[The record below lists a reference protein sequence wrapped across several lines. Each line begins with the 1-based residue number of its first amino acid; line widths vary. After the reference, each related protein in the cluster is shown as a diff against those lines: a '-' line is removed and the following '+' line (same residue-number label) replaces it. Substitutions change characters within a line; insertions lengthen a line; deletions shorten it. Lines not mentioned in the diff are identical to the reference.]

1 MNMNKYAK
9 FGAGILTVAGIAG
22 LVSISQA
29 QAPIK
34 LRLVEV
40 ITAEPRTVVLNDIL
54 KDFKAANPGIE
65 VELISLPWAESY
77 QKLLNLVQSGQAPD
91 VAEISEN
98 WLGLYGSLGAL
109 ENLDPYLKNFKDA
122 KDFNKPTLSFGKAY
136 KNTMYFLPYGFY
148 VRGMFYNKVMFKD
161 AGLKTAPRTFD
172 DFAKFAAKVS
182 KSGSNRYG
190 YCLRGSRGS
199 FDSVFSFMS
208 GFMGSADWFDKDG
221 KSTFDSPGAIKG
233 IQYMADL
240 YKSGGAPKASVNWG
254 FNEIVSGFAS
264 SNCAMLDQDPDALL
278 GIRDQLGAANF
289 DVAPMPVGPNGKAF
303 VKYGTAGWSMFSSG
317 KNKEAAWKLTQFLI
331 AKKNNLK
338 WANFIGILPIYKG
351 ADKDAAYSDSV
362 FKGWFTEVNNTNR
375 YVPVQYPLYLPQLG
389 EFFST
394 IALNGYQQVLLG
406 QKTAEQAAK
415 EWAAFLT
422 KANQDYL
429 KANPTK

>member
-1 MNMNKYAK
+1 MKKRIALGMVV
-9 FGAGILTVAGIAG
+9 VAGIG
-22 LVSISQA
+22 IGVTQA

-40 ITAEPRTVVLNDIL
+40 LTSEPRTVVLNTML
-54 KDFKAANPGIE
+54 KEFEAANPGISVE
-65 VELISLPWAESY
+65 VVSLPWGESY

-109 ENLDPYLKNFKDA
+109 ENLDPYLKTFKDA
-122 KDFNKPTLSFGKAY
+122 KDFTKPTLSFGKAY

-148 VRGMFYNKVMFKD
+148 VRGMFYNKNLFK
-161 AGLKTAPRTFD
+161 AAKIATPPRTFA
-172 DFAKFAAKVS
+172 DFATAAEKIT
-182 KSGSNRYG
+182 KSGPNRYG
-190 YCLRGSRGS
+190 YCLRGSRGG
-199 FDSVFSFMS
+199 FDSVFPFMS
-208 GFMGSADWFDKDG
+208 GYMGSAAWFDKDG

-233 IQYMADL
+233 LEFMANL
-240 YKSGGAPKASVNWG
+240 YKAGHAPKASVNWG

-278 GIRDQLGAANF
+278 GIRDQLGKGNF
-289 DVAPMPVGPNGKAF
+289 DVAPMPVGPDGKAF
-303 VKYGTAGWSMFSSG
+303 VKYGTAGWTMFSSG
-317 KNKEAAWKLTQFLI
+317 KNKAAAWKLTEFLMI
-331 AKKNNLK
+331 KKNNLK
-338 WANFIGILPIYKG
+338 WANFIEILPIYKG
-351 ADKDAAYSDSV
+351 ADKDAAYADSV
-362 FKGWFTEVNNTNR
+362 YKGWFTTINNTTK

-394 IALNGYQQVLLG
+394 IAVSGIQQVLLG
-406 QKTAEQAAK
+406 QKTSEQVAK

-429 KANPTK
+429 KANPVK

>member
-1 MNMNKYAK
+1 MNKYAQVT
-9 FGAGILTVAGIAG
+9 AGVVTLASLAG
-22 LVSISQA
+22 LISAGQA

-40 ITAEPRTVVLNDIL
+40 LTSEPRTVMLNDML
-54 KDFKAANPGIE
+54 KEFQAANPGINVE
-65 VELISLPWAESY
+65 VISLPWGESY

-109 ENLDPYLKNFKDA
+109 ENLDPYLKNFGDA
-122 KDFNKPTLSFGKAY
+122 KEFNKPTISFGKAY

-148 VRGMFYNKVMFKD
+148 VRGMFYNKTMFKA
-161 AGLKTAPRTFD
+161 AGIASPPRTFD
-172 DFAKFAAKVS
+172 DFASAAARIT

-190 YCLRGSRGS
+190 YCLRGSRGG
-199 FDSVFSFMS
+199 FDSVFPFMS
-208 GFMGSADWFDKDG
+208 GYMGSAAWFDKDG

-233 IQYMADL
+233 IQFMADL
-240 YKSGGAPKASVNWG
+240 YKAGNAPKASVNWG

-264 SNCAMLDQDPDALL
+264 STCAMLDQDPDALL
-278 GIRDQLGAANF
+278 GIRDQLGASNF
-289 DVAPMPVGPNGKAF
+289 DVAPMPVGPNNKAF

-317 KNKEAAWKLTQFLI
+317 KNKDAAWKLTQFLI

-362 FKGWFTEVNNTNR
+362 YKGWFTQVNNTAR

-389 EFFST
+389 EFFGSL
-394 IALNGYQQVLLG
+394 AVNGIQQVLLG
-406 QKTAEQAAK
+406 QKTSEQVAK
-415 EWAAFLT
+415 EWSAFLT
-422 KANQDYL
+422 KANQDYI

>member
-1 MNMNKYAK
+1 MNKYAK
-9 FGAGILTVAGIAG
+9 VTAGIVTLAGIAG
-22 LVSISQA
+22 LISAGQA

-40 ITAEPRTVVLNDIL
+40 LTSEPRTVMLNDML
-54 KDFKAANPGIE
+54 KEFQAANPGINVE
-65 VELISLPWAESY
+65 VISLPWGESY

-109 ENLDPYLKNFKDA
+109 ENLDPYLKNFSDA
-122 KDFNKPTLSFGKAY
+122 KEFNKPTLSFGKAF

-148 VRGMFYNKVMFKD
+148 VRGMFYNKTMFKA
-161 AGLKTAPRTFD
+161 AGVPRAPRTFD
-172 DFAKFAAKVS
+172 EFASAAAQVT

-190 YCLRGSRGS
+190 YCLRGSRGG
-199 FDSVFSFMS
+199 FDSVFPFMS
-208 GFMGSADWFDKDG
+208 GYMGSAAWFDKDG

-233 IQYMADL
+233 IQFMAGL
-240 YKSGGAPKASVNWG
+240 YKAGNAPKASVNWG

-264 SNCAMLDQDPDALL
+264 STCAMLDQDPDALL
-278 GIRDQLGAANF
+278 GIRDQLGASNF
-289 DVAPMPVGPNGKAF
+289 DVAPMPVGPSNKAF

-317 KNKEAAWKLTQFLI
+317 KNKDAAWKLTQFLI

-362 FKGWFTEVNNTNR
+362 YKGWFTQVNNTAR

-389 EFFST
+389 EFFGSLAVT
-394 IALNGYQQVLLG
+394 GIQQVLLG
-406 QKTAEQAAK
+406 QKTSEQVAK

-422 KANQDYL
+422 KANQDYI